1 MVTGDKAWSL
11 LESSACLFRVTG
23 WLAGTA
29 KDPLGQPRLLSHK
42 YKTLHIQ
49 IPAHPTLRPI
59 QSSPDFLGLYPDTT
73 ECRKVPEEA
82 EHRWAWILNLSC

>member
-29 KDPLGQPRLLSHK
+29 KDLLGQLRLLSGK
-42 YKTLHIQ
+42 YKTIHNQ
-49 IPAHPTLRPI
+49 APAHTTVP
-59 QSSPDFLGLYPDTT
+59 SSPDFLGVQESIPDSAGKHQRMSNIH
-73 ECRKVPEEA
+73 E
-82 EHRWAWILNLSC
+82 LGF

>member
-29 KDPLGQPRLLSHK
+29 KDPLGQARLLSK
-42 YKTLHIQ
+42 YKTFRNQ
-49 IPAHPTLRPI
+49 IPAQLTLCTV
-59 QSSPDFLGLYPDTT
+59 QSSPDSLGIYPDST
-73 ECRKVPEEA
+73 ECRKAPKEA
-82 EHRWAWILNLSC
+82 QQRWAWILSLSC